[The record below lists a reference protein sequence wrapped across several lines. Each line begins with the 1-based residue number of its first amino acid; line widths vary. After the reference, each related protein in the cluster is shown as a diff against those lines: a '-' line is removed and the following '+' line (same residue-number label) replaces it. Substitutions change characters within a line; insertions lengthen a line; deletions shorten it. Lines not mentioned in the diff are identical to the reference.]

1 MPSSLLF
8 KNAHEVD
15 GDTLRKIMTEV
26 YATLILQNCVE
37 HHPAEPVGITGKT
50 MQGARN
56 LGDIQNKY
64 NGEETSYTMF
74 STLQDEF

>member
-8 KNAHEVD
+8 KNAHRVD

-37 HHPAEPVGITGKT
+37 HQPAEPGLGK
-50 MQGARN
+50 QC
-56 LGDIQNKY
+56 K
-64 NGEETSYTMF
+64 
-74 STLQDEF
+74 

>member
-1 MPSSLLF
+1 
-8 KNAHEVD
+8 
-15 GDTLRKIMTEV
+15 MTEV

-37 HHPAEPVGITGKT
+37 HHPAVPAGRASLGK
-50 MQGARN
+50 QCKQPRN
-56 LGDIQNKY
+56 LGDILNKY